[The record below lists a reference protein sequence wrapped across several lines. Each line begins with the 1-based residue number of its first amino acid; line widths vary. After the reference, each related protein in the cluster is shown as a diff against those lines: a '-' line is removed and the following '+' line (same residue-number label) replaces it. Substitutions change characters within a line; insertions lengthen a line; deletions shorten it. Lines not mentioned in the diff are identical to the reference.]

1 MFGCLMMV
9 SIGLLEEPVI
19 SQRRSEHETKT
30 RTVLYG
36 VASTEWTSKDD
47 L

>member
-1 MFGCLMMV
+1 MMV
-9 SIGLLEEPVI
+9 FIGLLEEPVI

-30 RTVLYG
+30 RTVLYR